1 MSTPSCSTLLRGD
14 DCALEDRDGLV
25 ALLAAAD
32 GFAFYE
38 KVSKMITEVGFGEA
52 QLHEAL
58 RRGVAC
64 KLHASVAK
72 VDWVV
77 GSAESVIDLL
87 LYHAQPFNY
96 LHQKM
101 VEGAN
106 GGAAKVPMVGYNGYK
121 WTVKEWFEKTSHLNP
136 NDTKLLHW
144 DFENSPLCPKES
156 KHGKA
161 VRGATASPDWLAN
174 LNWLAARPGESTK
187 HGATFKPKL
196 QLVHP
201 GGHTQ
206 YHRDNNGA
214 DTWMKPLV
222 GKALVAC
229 WSMADGI
236 AAGLCEDDSGGDANQ
251 QLDGKWEMRWAP
263 WAEMASARL
272 FLLERGDV
280 LLMPAGTYHYVY
292 TIEAKLV
299 LAGDFLN
306 GAGWATRAASVARDH
321 ALSPQSA
328 AAYNSVRLSDLLLGG
343 VLRDAAAAA
352 AEREP
357 LPPHRRAYL
366 AHLLGEA
373 ALLELLGGRAPL
385 KQQESVR
392 VARAALLLSE
402 RVDADGGA
410 PAEAAAEAAAEGRR
424 STMAA
429 AKSALPL
436 GAAMEP
442 ARLAA
447 WWRGL
452 AKGARAEILEVDRQ
466 GRAEWRPATVDEVFE
481 SRVCV
486 SVAASSRPSSSAA
499 PPQRPSEWH
508 AAGTQ
513 LVRPPA
519 DCVSLL

>member
-1 MSTPSCSTLLRGD
+1 
-14 DCALEDRDGLV
+14 
-25 ALLAAAD
+25 
-32 GFAFYE
+32 
-38 KVSKMITEVGFGEA
+38 
-52 QLHEAL
+52 
-58 RRGVAC
+58 
-64 KLHASVAK
+64 
-72 VDWVV
+72 
-77 GSAESVIDLL
+77 
-87 LYHAQPFNY
+87 
-96 LHQKM
+96 
-101 VEGAN
+101 
-106 GGAAKVPMVGYNGYK
+106 
-121 WTVKEWFEKTSHLNP
+121 
-136 NDTKLLHW
+136 
-144 DFENSPLCPKES
+144 
-156 KHGKA
+156 
-161 VRGATASPDWLAN
+161 
-174 LNWLAARPGESTK
+174 
-187 HGATFKPKL
+187 
-196 QLVHP
+196 
-201 GGHTQ
+201 
-206 YHRDNNGA
+206 
-214 DTWMKPLV
+214 MKPLV

-352 AEREP
+352 EREP

-373 ALLELLGGRAPL
+373 ALLELLGGRAL
-385 KQQESVR
+385 KQQESLR
-392 VARAALLLSE
+392 VARAALLPSE

-410 PAEAAAEAAAEGRR
+410 PAEAAAEAAAEGRS

-447 WWRGL
+447 SVARPREGRARRDPRGGP
-452 AKGARAEILEVDRQ
+452 AGARR
-466 GRAEWRPATVDEVFE
+466 
-481 SRVCV
+481 
-486 SVAASSRPSSSAA
+486 VAAGDRRRSVREPCLRLGGSVVAAIVVAQRRRSGPPSA
-499 PPQRPSEWH
+499 R